1 MLYLITTELKNAEII
16 RRFLVSKYSKGFTLI
31 ELIATMVIAS
41 ILASSLITGYRTYNE
56 WLKVNKEI
64 LNMVNT
70 LRQAR
75 DYCMGANENFYLSV
89 DTDADTYTLKYKEA
103 KNALN
108 LPGQNDNVFTM
119 PSFVDFTASTGLD
132 AELVFNI
139 LGEPTEGATIT
150 INTDERTIEIVSPT
164 GYIYAHN

>member
-1 MLYLITTELKNAEII
+1 MLFLIITELKNAEII
-16 RRFLVSKYSKGFTLI
+16 RRFFMSKYSKGFTLI

-56 WLKVNKEI
+56 WLKVNEEI

-75 DYCMGANENFYLSV
+75 DYCIEAYENFYLSV
-89 DTDADTYTLKYKEA
+89 DTGADTYTLKYKDA
-103 KNALN
+103 KDALN

-119 PSFVDFTASTGLD
+119 PSFVDFTASTGITDLK
-132 AELVFNI
+132 FNI
-139 LGEPTEGATIT
+139 LGEPSDTETIT
-150 INTDERTIEIVSPT
+150 INTDERTIEIVYPT

>member
-1 MLYLITTELKNAEII
+1 M
-16 RRFLVSKYSKGFTLI
+16 SKYSKGFTLI

-56 WLKVNKEI
+56 FLKVNKEI

-70 LRQAR
+70 IRQAR
-75 DYCMGANENFYLSV
+75 DYCMEANENFYLSV
-89 DTDADTYTLKYKEA
+89 DTDADTYTLEYINDN
-103 KNALN
+103 NALN

-132 AELVFNI
+132 VELVFNI

-150 INTDERTIEIVSPT
+150 INDGERTITIVSPT

>member
-1 MLYLITTELKNAEII
+1 MYKH
-16 RRFLVSKYSKGFTLI
+16 SKGFTLI

-56 WLKVNKEI
+56 WLKVNEEI

-75 DYCMGANENFYLSV
+75 DYCIEANENFYLTV
-89 DTDADTYTLKYKEA
+89 DTGADTYTLKYKDD
-103 KNALN
+103 KDALN

-119 PSFVDFTASTGLD
+119 PNFVDFTASTVGTDL
-132 AELVFNI
+132 EFNI
-139 LGEPTEGATIT
+139 LGEPSATKTIT
-150 INTDERTIEIVSPT
+150 INSGERTIEIVYPT
-164 GYIYAHN
+164 VYIYAHN

>member
-1 MLYLITTELKNAEII
+1 MT
-16 RRFLVSKYSKGFTLI
+16 RFSQGFTLI

-41 ILASSLITGYRTYNE
+41 ILTSSLITGYRTYNE

-75 DYCMGANENFYLSV
+75 DYCIEANENFYLTV
-89 DTDADTYTLKYKEA
+89 DTGADTYTLKYKDT
-103 KNALN
+103 KDALN

-119 PSFVDFTASTGLD
+119 PSFVDFTASDVGTDL
-132 AELVFNI
+132 EFNI
-139 LGEPTEGATIT
+139 LGEPSATKTIT
-150 INTDERTIEIVSPT
+150 INTDERTIEIVYPT
-164 GYIYAHN
+164 GNIYAHN

>member
-1 MLYLITTELKNAEII
+1 MTK
-16 RRFLVSKYSKGFTLI
+16 FSQGFTLI

-41 ILASSLITGYRTYNE
+41 ILASSLITGYSNYNK

-75 DYCMGANENFYLSV
+75 DYCIEANENFYLSV
-89 DTDADTYTLKYKEA
+89 DTDADTYTLKYKDA
-103 KNALN
+103 KDALN

-119 PSFVDFTASTGLD
+119 PIFVDFTASDVGTDL
-132 AELVFNI
+132 EFNI
-139 LGEPTEGATIT
+139 LGEPSATKTIT
-150 INTDERTIEIVSPT
+150 INTDERTVEIVSPT

>member
-1 MLYLITTELKNAEII
+1 MTRL
-16 RRFLVSKYSKGFTLI
+16 SQGFTLI

-64 LNMVNT
+64 LTMVNT

-75 DYCMGANENFYLSV
+75 DHCMEANENFYLSV
-89 DTDADTYTLKYKEA
+89 DTDADTYTLKYKTT
-103 KNALN
+103 KVALN

-119 PSFVDFTASTGLD
+119 PIFVDFTASDVGTDL
-132 AELVFNI
+132 EFNI
-139 LGEPTEGATIT
+139 LGEPSATKTIT
-150 INTDERTIEIVSPT
+150 INTDERTIEIVYPT
-164 GYIYAHN
+164 GNIYAHN

>member
-1 MLYLITTELKNAEII
+1 
-16 RRFLVSKYSKGFTLI
+16 
-31 ELIATMVIAS
+31 MVIAS

-132 AELVFNI
+132 AELAFNI
-139 LGEPTEGATIT
+139 LGEPTEEATIT
-150 INTDERTIEIVSPT
+150 INTNERTINIVSPT
-164 GYIYAHN
+164 GYIYAD

>member
-1 MLYLITTELKNAEII
+1 MT
-16 RRFLVSKYSKGFTLI
+16 RFSRGFTLI

-56 WLKVNKEI
+56 FLKANKEI

-70 LRQAR
+70 IRQAR
-75 DYCMGANENFYLSV
+75 DYCMEANEIFFLSV
-89 DTDADTYTLKYKEA
+89 NTDADTYTLEYKDA
-103 KNALN
+103 KDALN

-119 PSFVDFTASTGLD
+119 PNFVDFTASTVGTDL
-132 AELVFNI
+132 EFNI
-139 LGEPTEGATIT
+139 LGEPSATKTIT
-150 INTDERTIEIVSPT
+150 INSGERTIEIVYPT

>member
-1 MLYLITTELKNAEII
+1 M
-16 RRFLVSKYSKGFTLI
+16 SKYSKGFTLI

-56 WLKVNKEI
+56 WLKVNEEI

-75 DYCMGANENFYLSV
+75 DYCIEANENFYLSV
-89 DTDADTYTLKYKEA
+89 DTDADTYTLKYKTT
-103 KNALN
+103 KVALN
-108 LPGQNDNVFTM
+108 LPGESSNVFTM
-119 PSFVDFTASTGLD
+119 PIFVDFTASDVITDL
-132 AELVFNI
+132 EFNI
-139 LGEPTEGATIT
+139 LGEPSATKTIT
-150 INTDERTIEIVSPT
+150 INTDERTITIVSPT

>member
-1 MLYLITTELKNAEII
+1 MYKH
-16 RRFLVSKYSKGFTLI
+16 SKGFTLI

-41 ILASSLITGYRTYNE
+41 ILASSLMTGYRTYNE
-56 WLKVNKEI
+56 WLKVNEEI

-75 DYCMGANENFYLSV
+75 DYCIEANENFYLSV
-89 DTDADTYTLKYKEA
+89 DIVADTYTLKYKEA

-119 PSFVDFTASTGLD
+119 PNFVDFTASTVGTDLK
-132 AELVFNI
+132 FNI
-139 LGEPTEGATIT
+139 LGEPSATKTIT

>member
-1 MLYLITTELKNAEII
+1 M
-16 RRFLVSKYSKGFTLI
+16 SKYSKGFTLI

-56 WLKVNKEI
+56 FLKVNEEI

-75 DYCMGANENFYLSV
+75 DYCMEANENFYLSV
-89 DTDADTYTLKYKEA
+89 DTGADTYTLKYKEA
-103 KNALN
+103 KDALN

-132 AELVFNI
+132 VELVFNI

-150 INTDERTIEIVSPT
+150 INTNERTINIVSPT
-164 GYIYAHN
+164 GYIYAD

>member
-1 MLYLITTELKNAEII
+1 MT
-16 RRFLVSKYSKGFTLI
+16 RVSQGFTLI

-75 DYCMGANENFYLSV
+75 DYCMEANENFYLSV
-89 DTDADTYTLKYKEA
+89 DTDADTYTLEYINDN
-103 KNALN
+103 NALN

-119 PSFVDFTASTGLD
+119 PSFVDFTASTGLNE
-132 AELVFNI
+132 ELVFNI
-139 LGEPTEGATIT
+139 LGEPTEEATIT
-150 INTDERTIEIVSPT
+150 INTNERTINIVSPT
-164 GYIYAHN
+164 GYIYAD